1 MLKESNCAE
10 QLNKAKGLP
19 VCVACQDGFFLN
31 RHNQCQKVDTNCQ
44 MYVNGAC
51 MSCAVR
57 YFLYNDICFPYSL
70 GCVKY
75 NGKDCTDCK
84 KGYSLFGG

>member
-1 MLKESNCAE
+1 
-10 QLNKAKGLP
+10 
-19 VCVACQDGFFLN
+19 
-31 RHNQCQKVDTNCQ
+31 

-51 MSCAVR
+51 KSCAVR
-57 YFLYNDICFPYSL
+57 YFLYDDICFPYSL